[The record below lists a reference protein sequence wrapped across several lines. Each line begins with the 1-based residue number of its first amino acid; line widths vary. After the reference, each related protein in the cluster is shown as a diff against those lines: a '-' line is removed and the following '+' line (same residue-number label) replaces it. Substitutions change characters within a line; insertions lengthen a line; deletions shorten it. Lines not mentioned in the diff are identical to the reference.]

1 MREEGLFRPAD
12 SSPPPPPL
20 LLPQHPSPP
29 VCVCVWMLVF
39 VCVYIL
45 VTRLCG
51 DGGASPCAQQLRSN
65 RHQDTLALSLTHMHE
80 YLARFS
86 LSLHPW
92 LIRRDL
98 GDGEARCYFWRHFLP
113 VLAAVQEPLC
123 FTPFIS
129 CVRVAAAALWL

>member
-1 MREEGLFRPAD
+1 MREEGTFRPAD

-113 VLAAVQEPLC
+113 VLEPLC

>member
-1 MREEGLFRPAD
+1 
-12 SSPPPPPL
+12 
-20 LLPQHPSPP
+20 
-29 VCVCVWMLVF
+29 MLVF

-65 RHQDTLALSLTHMHE
+65 RHQDTLALSLTHMHK